1 MNNTSKQIRAILR
14 LSILGILAGNSL
26 LAQTPNGQ
34 IQSMSDDS
42 LSLKQIMNVVIK
54 NHPVVKEAEES
65 LNRADAQIGLARS
78 GYYPNIDVS
87 ASFSNVGPAPALTI
101 PDMGSF
107 QLFPHNNYEAG
118 VNVHQSIYDFGKTT
132 ANVEYATGSK
142 ELAEKSIET
151 TKQNMAKG
159 VIKNY
164 YTLLYLQEAIKIKD
178 EQLKVLE
185 GHLDFV
191 QKKKATG
198 SGTNYEILSTK
209 VKISAV
215 ENQKTD
221 IVAARDVQ
229 LSILNS
235 LLGLPV
241 KTFHIVK
248 DTLTVSQP
256 SMPDDSVIDYALQH
270 REEMQMALKKTDL
283 ASLHLDVVKTEN
295 KPSLNFIATGGAKN
309 GFVPN
314 IGTIRANYV
323 LGLGIRIPIFDAYRT
338 KYKIMQ
344 ATSSIESS
352 SLQSEV
358 TKRNISSE
366 VVESETRLMKDYQ
379 KLEQSKLLLSQSEE
393 AFKLAQTNY
402 SAGAITNLDLLD
414 ATTTVSESK
423 LMVLKSQID
432 YAVSIYLFDASLGE
446 HLY

>member
-1 MNNTSKQIRAILR
+1 MNNRLKCIPMI
-14 LSILGILAGNSL
+14 LSIAIFGIMSGNGL
-26 LAQTPNGQ
+26 HAQISNVQNQQLNVDT
-34 IQSMSDDS
+34 
-42 LSLKQIMNVVIK
+42 LSLPQIMEVVIHSHPAIK
-54 NHPVVKEAEES
+54 NVEES
-65 LNRADAQIGLARS
+65 LNKADAQIGLAKS
-78 GYYPNIDVS
+78 GYYPTIDGA
-87 ASFSNVGPAPALTI
+87 ASFSYIGPAPSLEMPGI
-101 PDMGSF
+101 GDF
-107 QLFPHNNYEAG
+107 QLFPHDNINVG
-118 VNVHQSIYDFGKTT
+118 INVNQSIYDFGKTA

-142 ELAEKSIET
+142 ELAKKSIET

-159 VIKNY
+159 VIQNY

-185 GHLDFV
+185 SHLDFV

-221 IVAARDVQ
+221 LVAARDVQ

-241 KTFHIVK
+241 KAFHVVK
-248 DTLTVSQP
+248 DTLTISQP
-256 SMPDDSVIDYALQH
+256 NMPNDSIINYALQH
-270 REEMQMALKKTDL
+270 REEMQIALNKTNL
-283 ASLHLDVVKTEN
+283 ATLKMDVVKLEN
-295 KPSLNFIATGGAKN
+295 KPSINFIAEGGTKN

-314 IGTIRANYV
+314 IETMRANYA
-323 LGLGIRIPIFDAYRT
+323 LGLGIRVPIFDGTRT
-338 KYKIMQ
+338 KYKIME
-344 ATSSIESS
+344 AKSSIESS
-352 SLQSEV
+352 ALQSEV

-366 VVESETRLMKDYQ
+366 VVENETQLMKDYK
-379 KLEQSKLLLSQSEE
+379 KLKQSKLLLSQSEE

-423 LMVLKSQID
+423 LMMLKSQID
-432 YAVSIYLFDASLGE
+432 YAVSIYLFEAALGE
-446 HLY
+446 QLY